1 MVSIG
6 QDQVERE
13 ARALLKEA
21 IERSGWYPILSGAE
35 RNRRIEQ
42 DVDRYWPVMASEA
55 AQRLLDRVEA
65 CSRVAYHRAGL
76 AQDIGS
82 GAGLGSS
89 GRGMN
94 S

>member
-42 DVDRYWPVMASEA
+42 DVDR
-55 AQRLLDRVEA
+55 
-65 CSRVAYHRAGL
+65 
-76 AQDIGS
+76 
-82 GAGLGSS
+82 
-89 GRGMN
+89 
-94 S
+94 